1 MDDSQSTTRI
11 LDCVLLEMKGGL
23 EVVVVAT
30 LDAGVTAYDAKTM
43 KRISKVCIHSGSSG
57 DDKNSDDD
65 ALVVNLKLG
74 APEGVRCDE
83 ILATFDDGEVKLINV
98 KEEIEKQHQQLAKK
112 QLEKEKVI
120 TAAVAA
126 PSSTATAETTDETD
140 GGDADKN
147 QNDAA
152 QTRFAE
158 YAGLGGGRRRRFQN
172 MPPST
177 STNASA
183 KKTES
188 CGTWLKPSPQ
198 WL

>member
-30 LDAGVTAYDAKTM
+30 LDAWVTAYDAKTM

-83 ILATFDDGEVKLINV
+83 ILATFDDGDVKLINV

-140 GGDADKN
+140 GDPTD
-147 QNDAA
+147 
-152 QTRFAE
+152 
-158 YAGLGGGRRRRFQN
+158 RRGPRDG
-172 MPPST
+172 PKAPT
-177 STNASA
+177 SVTPM
-183 KKTES
+183 ER
-188 CGTWLKPSPQ
+188 GTP
-198 WL
+198 